1 MSRIDRRD
9 VIEAITTGGVA
20 FAWYALPDAVRSP
33 RARGAIKVGLM
44 VPTTLIGVTQTK
56 RAAEESPDDVA
67 SALAGVR
74 ALVSGEPVLDADAV
88 LAPDADAPAHADTP
102 HPSTRTQL
110 IRQGAVL
117 AASVF
122 AVGAAVVGIIAT
134 ERGIYRLGEHL
145 AARGT
150 RWPHTR
156 IGLVAG
162 LASAGLSI
170 ATAPLTP
177 PR

>member
-9 VIEAITTGGVA
+9 ITEAATTGVIA

-33 RARGAIKVGLM
+33 RARAAVKLGLM
-44 VPTTLIGVTQTK
+44 VPTTLIGVTQSK
-56 RAAEESPDDVA
+56 RAANSSPDDVA

-88 LAPDADAPAHADTP
+88 IAPGADADTP
-102 HPSTRTQL
+102 YPGSRAGL
-110 IRQGAVL
+110 IRQGAALAAGVL
-117 AASVF
+117 ALG
-122 AVGAAVVGIIAT
+122 GAIAGIVAA

-156 IGLVAG
+156 IGVVAG

-170 ATAPLTP
+170 ATAPLAP